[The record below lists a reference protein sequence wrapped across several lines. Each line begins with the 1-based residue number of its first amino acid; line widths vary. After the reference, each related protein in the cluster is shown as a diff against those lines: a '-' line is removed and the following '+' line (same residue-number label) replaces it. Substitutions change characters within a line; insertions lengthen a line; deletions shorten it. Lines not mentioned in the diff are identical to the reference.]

1 MSLLEIQMC
10 PGCGG
15 APLPFREGL
24 DLPGMRYDNCDFS
37 ASGRD
42 VIRADYLANFRRVP
56 SIRVAAKRIADRS
69 ILKYA
74 ITKVSHR

>member
-1 MSLLEIQMC
+1 MGLPEIQTC

-15 APLPFREGL
+15 VPLPFREGL
-24 DLPGMRYDNCDFS
+24 DLPGMRCDNCGFS

-42 VIRADYLANFRRVP
+42 VIRADYLANFRRLP

-74 ITKVSHR
+74 VTKVSHR